1 MWVNP
6 KFHRVV
12 GAILEAARKKAGV
25 TQVELAKLLKKPQ
38 SFISSYESGQRRVD
52 LLELASIAAALGLD
66 PRRLAAKILDEID
79 LPARPAG
86 LNKRARP

>member
-6 KFHRVV
+6 KYHKVV
-12 GAILEAARKKAGV
+12 GATLEAARKKAGV
-25 TQVELAKLLKKPQ
+25 TQVDLAKRLKKPQ

-66 PRRLAAKILDEID
+66 PRKLAARALDEIE
-79 LPARPAG
+79 LPARAAAPG
-86 LNKRARP
+86 KRGRS